1 MNPLNNFLNNNNNNN
16 NMQQNQNG
24 NPMQMINEFM
34 QFAKNFKGN
43 PQQEVMNMLNNG
55 QMSQQ
60 QFEQLS
66 QQAKQ
71 LQEMFKQFG
80 IK

>member
-1 MNPLNNFLNNNNNNN
+1 MNPLNNFLNNN

>member
-1 MNPLNNFLNNNNNNN
+1 MNPLNKFFNNENNNFQSSKN
-16 NMQQNQNG
+16 
-24 NPMQMINEFM
+24 NPMQIINDFM
-34 QFAKNFKGN
+34 RFAKEFKGN

-71 LQEMFKQFG
+71 FQQILGQFG